1 PDPPLFSRRLAELLP
16 EEFQKPLE
24 RWEEDSRERMHF
36 ARSLQQHHAEA
47 KGALIASGRPRER
60 VEAMPFIQVAILHSL
75 QDYDRLMDDCRR
87 WEGFPFWE
95 SRPQLRRLVAQAEQE
110 VKGKGK
116 GRVLSTSS

>member
-1 PDPPLFSRRLAELLP
+1 
-16 EEFQKPLE
+16 
-24 RWEEDSRERMHF
+24 
-36 ARSLQQHHAEA
+36 
-47 KGALIASGRPRER
+47 GRPRER

-116 GRVLSTSS
+116 GRVLSTSLLAPTVERIFAARARLDRKIAALRCLEAVRLYAAAHHGRLPTTL